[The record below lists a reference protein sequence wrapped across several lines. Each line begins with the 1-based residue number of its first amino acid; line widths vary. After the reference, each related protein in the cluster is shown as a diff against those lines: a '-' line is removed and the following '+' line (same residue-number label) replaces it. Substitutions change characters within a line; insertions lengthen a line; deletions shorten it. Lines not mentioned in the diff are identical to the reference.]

1 MFETDRR
8 LTKNHLYRRRIMA
21 KANSTGT
28 TLFGVTYSP
37 TATFGPTLLRRIY
50 GATLP
55 SHFVCDHRGAVLVSV
70 VAADII
76 QSGVIGL
83 ARMHAESDIV
93 IPGSPDALDEF

>member
-1 MFETDRR
+1 
-8 LTKNHLYRRRIMA
+8 MA
-21 KANSTGT
+21 KANSTGST
-28 TLFGVTYSP
+28 GTLWFGVHYAP

>member
-1 MFETDRR
+1 
-8 LTKNHLYRRRIMA
+8 MA

-55 SHFVCDHRGAVLVSV
+55 SHFLCDHRGAVLVSV

-93 IPGSPDALDEF
+93 IPGSPDALDEL